1 MSAVDAAPRQPA
13 SPAPVAPSTS
23 AEPTTPLASVTRPEA
38 PAEGTR
44 IGAVVYFSSASGNTA
59 RFIAG
64 CALPAEGIAVYRIP
78 LRPTEG
84 TLEVREPYVIV
95 VPTYGG
101 GDATKALPPQV
112 RRFLND
118 RANRRFLRGVIASGN
133 TNFGDAYCA
142 AGDIIA
148 RRCHVPFLYGF
159 ELTGTPE
166 DRRAVR
172 VGLRDF
178 FRSAPTESTRQ
189 ENTHKET
196 TGRETT

>member
-1 MSAVDAAPRQPA
+1 M
-13 SPAPVAPSTS
+13 TK
-23 AEPTTPLASVTRPEA
+23 TLPL
-38 PAEGTR
+38 
-44 IGAVVYFSSASGNTA
+44 
-59 RFIAG
+59 
-64 CALPAEGIAVYRIP
+64 
-78 LRPTEG
+78 
-84 TLEVREPYVIV
+84 
-95 VPTYGG
+95 
-101 GDATKALPPQV
+101 QV

-159 ELTGTPE
+159 ELTGTHE

-178 FRSAPTESTRQ
+178 FRSTPTESTRQ
-189 ENTHKET
+189 ESTHEGTAGHENET

>member
-1 MSAVDAAPRQPA
+1 M
-13 SPAPVAPSTS
+13 
-23 AEPTTPLASVTRPEA
+23 TRPEA

-78 LRPTEG
+78 LRPAEG
-84 TLEVREPYVIV
+84 ALEVREPYVIV

-101 GDATKALPPQV
+101 GDVAKALPPQV
-112 RRFLND
+112 RRFLNN

-178 FRSAPTESTRQ
+178 FRSAPTESKRQ
-189 ENTHKET
+189 GT
-196 TGRETT
+196 T

>member
-1 MSAVDAAPRQPA
+1 M
-13 SPAPVAPSTS
+13 TK
-23 AEPTTPLASVTRPEA
+23 TLPL
-38 PAEGTR
+38 
-44 IGAVVYFSSASGNTA
+44 
-59 RFIAG
+59 
-64 CALPAEGIAVYRIP
+64 
-78 LRPTEG
+78 
-84 TLEVREPYVIV
+84 
-95 VPTYGG
+95 
-101 GDATKALPPQV
+101 QV

-118 RANRRFLRGVIASGN
+118 RANRRFLRSVIASGN

-148 RRCHVPFLYGF
+148 RRCHAPFLYGF

-178 FRSAPTESTRQ
+178 FRSTPTESTRQ
-189 ENTHKET
+189 ESTHKET

>member
-1 MSAVDAAPRQPA
+1 VNAIDAAPRQPA
-13 SPAPVAPSTS
+13 SPAPAAPSTP
-23 AEPTTPLASVTRPEA
+23 AEPTTPLAPITRPEA
-38 PAEGTR
+38 PAEG
-44 IGAVVYFSSASGNTA
+44 A
-59 RFIAG
+59 
-64 CALPAEGIAVYRIP
+64 
-78 LRPTEG
+78 
-84 TLEVREPYVIV
+84 LEVREPYVIV

-166 DRRAVR
+166 DRRTVR

-178 FRSAPTESTRQ
+178 FRSAQTENKRQ
-189 ENTHKET
+189 GT
-196 TGRETT
+196 T

>member
-1 MSAVDAAPRQPA
+1 MSDDGIASPHATSAVSDGAAL
-13 SPAPVAPSTS
+13 SD
-23 AEPTTPLASVTRPEA
+23 TTVRTFPEA
-38 PAEGTR
+38 PAEGTP

-64 CALPAEGIAVYRIP
+64 CDLPAEGITVYRIP
-78 LRPTEG
+78 LRPAEG

-101 GDATKALPPQV
+101 GDAAKALPPQV

-142 AGDIIA
+142 AGDIIS

-166 DRRAVR
+166 DTHTVRA
-172 VGLRDF
+172 GLRDF
-178 FRSAPTESTRQ
+178 FRSAAQASAAQTR
-189 ENTHKET
+189 
-196 TGRETT
+196 